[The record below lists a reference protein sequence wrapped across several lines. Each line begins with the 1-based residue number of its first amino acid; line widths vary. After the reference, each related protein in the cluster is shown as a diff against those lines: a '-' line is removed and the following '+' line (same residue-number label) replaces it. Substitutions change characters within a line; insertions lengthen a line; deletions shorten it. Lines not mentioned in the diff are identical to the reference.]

1 MAQAPPPEPPLPEP
15 PLAAAENAAREPP
28 PASLH
33 GACVAIGGRGVLIR
47 GPSGCGKS
55 HLAFALILA
64 GRAGILPETR
74 LVADDRVLVEPA
86 QGRLLA
92 RPAPALAGLLEVR
105 GLGLRRL
112 QPLAPVALALL
123 VDLAAPD
130 AERLPPS
137 GRRASLA
144 GISLPRLALGPGMD
158 PLHAVI
164 AHAVTA
170 PGLDDEAAGDTLW
183 I

>member
-1 MAQAPPPEPPLPEP
+1 MAAHPPEEP
-15 PLAAAENAAREPP
+15 PSAPAEGQGTGEV
-28 PASLH
+28 PAGTLH
-33 GACVAIGGRGVLIR
+33 GACVAIGGHGVLIR

-74 LVADDRVLVEPA
+74 LVADDRVLVEVVE
-86 QGRLLA
+86 GRLLA

-112 QPLAPVALALL
+112 QPLAPVPLRLL
-123 VDLAAPD
+123 VDLAATD
-130 AERLPPS
+130 AERLPPP
-137 GRRASLA
+137 GRTASFAGVALA
-144 GISLPRLALGPGMD
+144 RLALGPGMD
-158 PLHAVI
+158 PVHAVI
-164 AHAVTA
+164 AYALTA
-170 PGLDDEAAGDTLW
+170 PGLDDEAAGDTPW